1 MSTWGAWSFQVQKT
15 ETVVPSSRAKLT
27 RIHVVL
33 DHTRIDQPGSGVA
46 DTSSADVAPISK
58 TTRPPSVA

>member
-1 MSTWGAWSFQVQKT
+1 MSTWGGWSFQVQKT
-15 ETVVPSSRAKLT
+15 ETVVPSSRAKFT
-27 RIHVVL
+27 RIQVEL

-46 DTSSADVAPISK
+46 DTSSAESAPISN